1 MDVTPP
7 TGGPVGHSP
16 NPARFQA
23 FSFLCTF
30 VPGSEKT
37 IERTFAPVELSVKVR
52 FSVPNVHGV
61 IGIPLN
67 GARVSVRVS
76 AGHVGRLGSVARVSA
91 RSC

>member
-1 MDVTPP
+1 MLQ
-7 TGGPVGHSP
+7 
-16 NPARFQA
+16 F
-23 FSFLCTF
+23 CW
-30 VPGSEKT
+30 
-37 IERTFAPVELSVKVR
+37 VKVR

-91 RSC
+91 RSCWFEVQQIYASCLLSVLYRRQQCRRANLGR

>member
-1 MDVTPP
+1 MKKC
-7 TGGPVGHSP
+7 
-16 NPARFQA
+16 
-23 FSFLCTF
+23 FSVFL
-30 VPGSEKT
+30 
-37 IERTFAPVELSVKVR
+37 VKVR